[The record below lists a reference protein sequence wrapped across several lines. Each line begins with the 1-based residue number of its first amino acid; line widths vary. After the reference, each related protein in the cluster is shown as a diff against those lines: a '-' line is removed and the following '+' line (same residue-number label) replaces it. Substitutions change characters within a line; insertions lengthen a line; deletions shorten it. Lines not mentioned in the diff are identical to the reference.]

1 MKSSRAG
8 MNGRKESLQKQLVA
22 LPSSNPA
29 DSKVAELKSAIA
41 ALETQMA
48 TINQSIASTEATK
61 SQFVGS
67 KA

>member
-1 MKSSRAG
+1 
-8 MNGRKESLQKQLVA
+8 MNGRKESLQKQL
-22 LPSSNPA
+22 
-29 DSKVAELKSAIA
+29 AELKSAIA